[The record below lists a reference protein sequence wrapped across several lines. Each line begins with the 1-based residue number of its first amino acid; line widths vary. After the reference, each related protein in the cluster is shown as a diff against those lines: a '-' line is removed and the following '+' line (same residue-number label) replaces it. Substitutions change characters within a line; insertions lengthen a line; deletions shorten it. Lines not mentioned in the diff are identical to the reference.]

1 MTFNDIMDKWRHK
14 YNDDAKQ
21 KRAQFIDISSDLR
34 EVFKFAHPEQ
44 IMKAVQVYA
53 SDAYGFMLS
62 LVLLG
67 DMQFIIKLRCPLCQ
81 ITTSPLINPIN
92 QT

>member
-1 MTFNDIMDKWRHK
+1 MDKWRHK

-53 SDAYGFMLS
+53 SDAYMHSIIRTSIGKGHGKFS
-62 LVLLG
+62 L
-67 DMQFIIKLRCPLCQ
+67 
-81 ITTSPLINPIN
+81 
-92 QT
+92 

>member
-1 MTFNDIMDKWRHK
+1 MDKWRHK

-53 SDAYGFMLS
+53 SDAYGFMLYDLQS
-62 LVLLG
+62 QASQSYL
-67 DMQFIIKLRCPLCQ
+67 
-81 ITTSPLINPIN
+81 
-92 QT
+92 